1 MNDYKNQNLCPKDR
15 AKALLAELSLEEKM
29 AQVVC
34 CFPRK
39 LGDVL
44 DTLAKYPLGAG
55 HVSSLETRILTS
67 LEDCVRFQRDIQT
80 EIMDRS
86 PHHIPALFHME
97 GLCGAYIQ
105 GAASFPSGIARAA
118 AWDPALEQQ
127 VGEIVGRQER
137 CVGITETFAPV
148 LDITR
153 DSRMGRSAEPYGED
167 PTLAA
172 AMGSAYTKGLQS
184 NETEG
189 RRTEAVAKHF
199 LGFHASNGG
208 IHGTDCQIGER
219 ELREV
224 YAKPFQAAITEAGLR
239 GIMPCYNSINGKP
252 VSVTKELL
260 NGLLRDEMGFDGMAV
275 SDYCAISNVHNVQGL
290 YESDAEAGLHA
301 MDAGMDVELQLRQ
314 CYNAELEQMFAEGK
328 ADIAILDQAVERV
341 LEAKFRMGLFEHP
354 FPLEGEAL
362 VHNFHTGNEEAVSL
376 QTARE
381 SLVLLKNDGLLPLSA
396 NIRKLAVIGPH
407 ADEPR
412 FFFGGYTHLSMAEGN
427 LSTVSTMA
435 GLQTEKGAEIE
446 IDCFPGTIIERSSAP
461 KFKAVLDTQKPGC
474 ESILSQLK
482 KRMPN
487 TEVVYSYGYDFIGTD
502 RQYFTAAL
510 EAAKDADVI
519 LVTLGGKH
527 GTSTIASMGEGMDGT
542 NINLPGVQ
550 EEFLEKLSALG
561 KPIAAVHLDGRAISS
576 DNAELYCNAILEA
589 WSPAEQGAA
598 AIVDAL
604 LGNYNPG
611 GKLPVSVAYHA
622 AQLPMYYY
630 HPNNSSYHQGGSIA
644 FSDYVDCPHRPRYFF
659 GYGLSYTTF
668 GYSNLQVTRQGG
680 GEATINVSFD
690 LTNTGQVAGDEVA
703 QLYFQDCFASRS
715 RPVKELAG
723 FVRVHLLPGETKHII
738 FSLRE
743 SQLAFLDDDMQWIV
757 EAGQINLEVGASSE
771 DVRLRQSIVLP
782 ETYVIDGKTRGFYAH
797 TEVQ

>member
-1 MNDYKNQNLCPKDR
+1 MNDYQNPNLCPEDR
-15 AKALLAELSLEEKM
+15 AKSLLAQLSLEEKM

-34 CFPRK
+34 CFPRR
-39 LGDVL
+39 LGDTQN
-44 DTLAKYPLGAG
+44 TLAEYPTGAG
-55 HVSSLETRILTS
+55 HVSTLEMRMLTS
-67 LEDCVRFQRDIQT
+67 LEDCVRFQREVQT

-97 GLCGAYIQ
+97 GLCGAFIQ
-105 GAASFPSGIARAA
+105 GAVSFPSGIARAA
-118 AWDPALEQQ
+118 TWDPALERQ

-153 DSRMGRSAEPYGED
+153 DSRMGRRGEPYGED

-172 AMGSAYTKGLQS
+172 AMGVAYTTGLQS
-184 NETEG
+184 GETGG
-189 RRTEAVAKHF
+189 RKTEAVAKHF
-199 LGFHASNGG
+199 LGFHASQGG

-239 GIMPCYNSINGKP
+239 GIMPCYNIINGKP

-260 NGLLRDEMGFDGMAV
+260 SGLLRDEMGFDGMTV
-275 SDYCAISNVHNVQGL
+275 SDYCAISNVHNAQGL
-290 YESDAEAGLHA
+290 YESDAQAGLRA
-301 MDAGMDVELQLRQ
+301 LDAGMDVELQFKQ

-328 ADIAILDQAVERV
+328 ADMALLDQAVERV

-354 FPLEGEAL
+354 FPLEKEAL
-362 VHNFHTGNEEAVSL
+362 NHHFHIGNEEATSL
-376 QTARE
+376 QAARE
-381 SLVLLKNDGLLPLSA
+381 SLVLLKNDGLLPLSG

-412 FFFGGYTHLSMAEGN
+412 FFFGGYTHFSLAEGN

-435 GLQTEKGAEIE
+435 GLQTEKGKELE
-446 IDCFPGTIIERSSAP
+446 IDCFPDTNIERSDAP

-474 ESILSQLK
+474 ESILSQLR

-487 TEVVYSYGYDFIGTD
+487 TEVIYSYGYDFVGTD
-502 RQYFTAAL
+502 RQYFDGAL
-510 EAAKDADVI
+510 KAAKDADVI

-527 GTSTIASMGEGMDGT
+527 GSSTIASMGEGMDGI

-550 EEFLEKLSALG
+550 EEFLKKLSELK
-561 KPIAAVHLDGRAISS
+561 KPIVAVHLDGRAISS
-576 DNAELYCNAILEA
+576 DNAERYCGAILET
-589 WSPAEQGAA
+589 WSPAEQGGV

-604 LGNYNPG
+604 LGSYNPG

-622 AQLPMYYY
+622 AQLPMYYN

-668 GYSNLQVTRQGG
+668 SYSNLHVARLEN
-680 GEATINVSFD
+680 GEAKLEIAFD
-690 LTNTGQVAGDEVA
+690 LTNTGKTAGDEIA
-703 QLYFQDCFASRS
+703 QLYFRDCFASRS

-723 FVRVHLLPGETKHII
+723 FVRVHLLPGETKHITFTI
-738 FSLRE
+738 RE
-743 SQLAFLDDDMQWIV
+743 SQFAFLDDKMQWIV
-757 EAGQINLEVGASSE
+757 EAGQIDLTVGASSE
-771 DVRLRQSIVLP
+771 DIRLQQSIVLP
-782 ETYVIDGKTRGFYAH
+782 ETYTVDGKTRGFYAH